1 MPLLSQDINFGE
13 LLASFEV
20 SNSLR
25 IMIDNP
31 KHIFTGGKKKKK
43 KNRIITFRE
52 RMKTDQNKSESG
64 QK

>member
-31 KHIFTGGKKKKK
+31 KHIFTGKKRKKRK
-43 KNRIITFRE
+43 KTE
-52 RMKTDQNKSESG
+52 
-64 QK
+64 